1 VVSEQVE
8 VIPNQ
13 GLLVNELFGPVWQ
26 GEGRLTG
33 QLAAFLRLGGCNLAC
48 SWCDTPHAVFFD
60 ERKAKLHREGKAYD
74 PQVELVRLS
83 VGEVLQKLDGFLPR
97 GGLLV
102 VSGGEPM
109 LQRDRL
115 EVLVTAALAGGL
127 DVAFETAGTIHPGVL
142 ADKQIHWTVSPK
154 LSGSGNPVNRRY
166 QPGPLRAY
174 NELGADF
181 KFVVTGPVDASE
193 VGEIVRALEIDRR
206 RVWIMP
212 EGTTRDA
219 VLWNAKMAGNF
230 ALANGFNFTLRQH
243 VLLYGNERGR

>member
-1 VVSEQVE
+1 VGEPVAGEPE
-8 VIPNQ
+8 K

-115 EVLVTAALAGGL
+115 ELLVTAALAGGL

-154 LSGSGNPVNRRY
+154 LSGSGNPLDRRFKAE
-166 QPGPLRAY
+166 PLHKFV
-174 NELGADF
+174 ELGADF
-181 KFVVTGPVDASE
+181 KFVVTNSQDMLEVRDA
-193 VGEIVRALEIDRR
+193 VVALAIPRR
-206 RVWIMP
+206 NVWVMP
-212 EGTTRDA
+212 EG
-219 VLWNAKMAGNF
+219 VEPMGLLQNAKRSADF
-230 ALANGFNFTLRQH
+230 ALANGYNFTLRQH

>member
-1 VVSEQVE
+1 MVDEPVVEDK
-8 VIPNQ
+8 

-26 GEGRLTG
+26 GEGRQAG

-60 ERKAKLHREGKAYD
+60 ERKAQLHREGKAYD

-83 VGEVLQKLDGFLPR
+83 VGEVLQKLAGFLPH
-97 GGLLV
+97 GGLLI

-109 LQRDRL
+109 LQRNKLDL
-115 EVLVTAALAGGL
+115 LVTAALAGGL

-154 LSGSGNPVNRRY
+154 LNGSGNELGKRFKPEVLYR
-166 QPGPLRAY
+166 Y

-181 KFVVTGPVDASE
+181 KFVVTNPADMAE
-193 VGEIVRALEIDRR
+193 VRDLVEELGIPHRQ
-206 RVWIMP
+206 VWIMP
-212 EGTTRDA
+212 EGTTRDD
-219 VLWNAKMAGNF
+219 VLWHAHAAKNF
-230 ALANGFNFTLRQH
+230 ALANLYNFTLRQH

>member
-1 VVSEQVE
+1 MVNEQVA
-8 VIPNQ
+8 VIPNP

-26 GEGRLTG
+26 GEGRQTG

-60 ERKAKLHREGKAYD
+60 ERKAQLHREEKAYD

-83 VGEVLQKLDGFLPR
+83 VGEVLQKLDEFLPD

-115 EVLVTAALAGGL
+115 HLLVTEALAGGL
-127 DVAFETAGTIHPGVL
+127 DVAFETAGTIHPGAL
-142 ADKQIHWTVSPK
+142 EDRRIHWTVSPK
-154 LSGSGNPVNRRY
+154 LSGSGNPLDRRFKTEALKRY
-166 QPGPLRAY
+166 V
-174 NELGADF
+174 ELGADF
-181 KFVVTGPVDASE
+181 KFVVTNQQDMVEARD
-193 VGEIVRALEIDRR
+193 VVTALAIPRR

-212 EGTTRDA
+212 EGITRED
-219 VLWNAKMAGNF
+219 VLENAKVAGNF
-230 ALANGFNFTLRQH
+230 ALANGYNFTLRQH